1 MFLLPQVKRKAAV
14 DQADFQEQVTLA
26 HNLADAHERA
36 AGIKKRYYS
45 RKLKMMGEEAQ
56 SLRANMEEA
65 NQKIQN
71 MEYMYKKA
79 TRTLEVDR
87 GDLEHERSALESNL
101 RRNVRKVDNT
111 LKRMQALRLEKQGWA
126 HHLGSV
132 TKRLTFEKDCVE
144 HRLCYEKKVYLSI
157 YFTSLF
163 I

>member
-1 MFLLPQVKRKAAV
+1 MFLLPQVKRQAAV
-14 DQADFQEQVTLA
+14 HQAEWHEQVTKA
-26 HNLADAHERA
+26 QNLADAHERA
-36 AGIKKRYYS
+36 SGIKKRYYS
-45 RKLKMMGEEAQ
+45 RMLQMMGEEGQ

-87 GDLEHERSALESNL
+87 SDLEHERSVLESSL

-111 LKRMQALRLEKQGWA
+111 LKRMQVMRLEKKDWA

-132 TKRLTFEKDCVE
+132 TKRLTFEKECVE
-144 HRLCYEKKVYLSI
+144 QRLCYEKKVS
-157 YFTSLF
+157 
-163 I
+163 